1 MVKEHCFEKNWR
13 IRSIRISDGANCEYL
28 LFEVIVI
35 FRNIYIRELICKRIG
50 EFFRIFFFR
59 ENRKVKGGEMKR
71 DGDRWKSVGL
81 IF

>member
-1 MVKEHCFEKNWR
+1 M
-13 IRSIRISDGANCEYL
+13 